1 MKLNP
6 REALLYGDCLLTVQ
20 LDEDEEKEADFYLIF
35 SGSTQRHVSSTLRV
49 SHVTLQAMC
58 PGHNVCEQVLVT
70 LCLARPDGSVDTH
83 SQQTFSFIQSPE
95 EAESLALKHVSQPHR
110 RTAPQAPC
118 STHTD
123 VQKGT
128 VTVTDT
134 NRPDTRMDVASF
146 WSSCPAVCEHQ
157 QPSSLLQLAAS
168 HGLKTAP
175 TFLLQQPAGKEA
187 LRRTNTQGSAPACLA
202 KSRGKQPLLELFTH
216 YATLP
221 DVQAEAEE
229 TLQVYPKGQVFQY
242 HASVGTYT
250 LTFLL
255 QREGDTGTDSRGRC
269 CLPEEVMELRRL
281 MEGHKSTVSSGFHS
295 LEERTQGD
303 DSAAVS
309 QTSCTSGG
317 LCQREEKGWEH
328 QGTAAARTGRNK
340 KNKKRT
346 AKVTRPA
353 AESSGNQSRESARR
367 PRTATGSG
375 TLSPR
380 QRAVATV
387 TNVGGTQETPSPIR
401 PVLGPGVERKCA
413 GRKVVALPTA
423 SVVDKQEDQK
433 QEVELLMRK
442 LVSKT
447 GRDTQSVSAEITVES
462 AADGT
467 VAMGQE
473 QSQDSQTEQEEPSP
487 VGTMEKSPSSDP
499 GASPESTHAERKG
512 RRVLW
517 RDGGWTGSI
526 MGPEAAG
533 KTIWYEEENF
543 GQVSS
548 EDSGRTE
555 VNSQSVWYDSG
566 TTGERI
572 PGQLEQGVTQK
583 RNCDA
588 SSPQALGLS
597 SPQLLEQALS
607 AAPSQSHAAGNLPAL
622 SHGPHAQRREVQ
634 REEEVR
640 SDWEKAGVEGDREEA
655 SNRETS
661 FSRRICETAGAEEGG
676 EKLATSKK
684 RRRKKRGKRGG
695 GEAKLSSC
703 SSTESQGHTEIQ
715 SESQEATDPG
725 IQSQTQ
731 TGRTDDCCL
740 PDSEPARKQEA
751 DDDAMH
757 LPGHTEIQARSAHGA
772 GGDVTSSDSGF
783 MAEELSH
790 TEHLTAH
797 STPVTASHTER
808 RKDSSEDET
817 VSSEFGEADVSTVDI
832 KINTSVQLEAT
843 QGRDPGELES
853 QMPAIPVQPAPDN
866 ADLEALPPND
876 DLTVTCT
883 ATESGIQIELAN
895 SKYPKEFVKQSEDT
909 ELREEK
915 PGHCVDPTGTPA
927 GLVESVRPTEA
938 AFVPADDRADV
949 APLHIQEGSTEIT
962 AREYLKHC
970 LAPEMLRGQQHTE
983 KMRHDMWVG
992 VEGGVEERS
1001 QSGDE
1006 DSATEAC
1013 SMERGRAVKQNYDE
1027 DVVAAAVAVVAVAI
1041 ASAVVSIEVSQ
1052 HLLDN
1057 MSESQV
1063 CAGKEAGTSP
1073 SLAKGSGAVGLSTTQ
1088 CSQLAPQL
1096 IARADTENQPAAHSH
1111 SHLTN
1116 HITSIGQVCAHTA
1129 EEAPSAEIS
1138 CITNRDDQAN
1148 SDLPSCA
1155 EALQLPKQPKEEIQ
1169 KESLHSKVF
1178 TYSPPKEEDNKPLP
1192 EVMTAKADGESQSHC
1207 QNPLTCPE
1215 EGDGQQH
1222 FQTREIPDQ
1231 DGGHSVE
1238 CRDAEWQDRSEDS
1251 ECCADLSAS
1260 HSHTPGKES
1269 QPQLV
1274 IMPHQSGSA
1283 LPVIPSN
1290 PASLASPTP
1299 QETTAPVESAEL
1311 LSSANGNS
1319 LTASHPEADGGTNQ
1333 REAHDCVCVNLEDGV
1348 FEGLDTVEKGE
1359 VEKLTVEDA
1368 SHTGAAEQEQRGW
1381 DSAHTLQIQ
1390 RESHVLC
1397 PVQPSLEH
1405 NAITPCTDIHTD
1417 RGTCVSLCLVQGESA
1432 VEDGLNVTPELDD
1445 GLIHKP
1451 EAPQTGV
1458 GHMDSQ
1464 ACGAHSS
1471 TSNALMQEAVSP
1483 SKAALS
1489 VDTSGAVSPQSSTL
1503 SWMSET
1509 EDRGGG
1515 GERGGEVEG
1524 GGDEEEKKDQLP
1536 ETPVS
1541 SAVLRTSSR
1550 SLSPLRRHSWE
1561 PGRTNTAAHMELSQS
1576 SPPAPSFSSLK
1587 TVSGEVKQAKT
1598 PLHRR
1603 SHSLESLEVGTEVVQ
1618 DQTQCASISDQ
1629 EVVAAGRSSQ
1639 VESLDRGSLAS
1650 LTEEEQEGD
1659 SSSIDSQTSLI
1670 VSCPAIFHHPT
1681 LTKSISMVTVTQ
1693 RDVQASGFP
1702 PSKRRISFSVSISP
1716 LLPKTRRFFS
1726 IGSSSSDE
1734 EEEGGSVNSF
1744 CSHSGSLASS
1754 ISEDE
1759 PGPLQ
1764 SETEGKGGPK
1774 IGRRFSYLRNKMSK
1788 KVKDKERRGE
1798 GKQESKAREKAP
1810 LCPPGSTLCQHSGR
1824 LLCNKETFSC
1834 NNCGVL
1840 VSDRSTESPSVCAK
1854 NRIKQAAVP
1863 EGVPG
1868 SSVNTRSKTT
1878 SSTSSLSSRSSSS
1891 RWSTVTMPND
1901 HLPMLSPRRNRRT
1914 FSPHSNLAKSIS
1926 ISNIPSLDDAALK
1939 RLKVLSQSTDSLHQ
1953 GSKVNAS
1960 TESLTDEGTEI
1971 TETQLMEFENDIK
1984 DLAADS
1990 WSGMVDKKFLKSLKK
2005 DEVKRQ
2011 DVIYEL
2017 YQTEVHHVRTLKIMS
2032 EVYHKGL
2039 QKELQLDLQTLNKI
2053 FPVLDDLLEFHTEFL
2068 SLLLERKRNASTER
2082 QKSNNFLICSI
2093 GDILVKQFSGC
2104 SSVRMTKVY
2113 GKFCSRHN
2121 EAVSLYKEL
2130 HAKDKRF
2137 QAFVKRTM
2145 SSSVV
2150 RRLSIPECILL
2161 VTQRIT
2167 KYPVLIQRI
2176 LQHTKESDKEHG
2188 LVSDALRLVKELI
2201 TAVDNKVN
2209 QQEKKQRLKE
2219 VYSRT
2224 DSKSIMR
2231 MKSGQMFAKEDLIR
2245 GRKLLH
2251 DGALQLKNSAG
2262 RLKEVHAM
2270 LLTDVLVF
2278 LQEKDQKYVFASLD
2292 QRSTVISLH
2301 KLIVR
2306 EVANEE
2312 RGLFLITAGTE
2323 KPEMVEVLASSKEE
2337 RNTWMAIIQDAMQ
2350 CMEKDKDEGLPSET
2364 EEDRRH
2370 QENRAK
2376 EIRELLQRKDEQIIS
2391 LLEEK
2396 IHIFRELG
2404 NCSLSPED
2412 ANTSV
2417 MERML
2422 FRATPD
2428 NVTKGEPVINDA
2440 VREVEALHALVSGG
2454 FGAAACGPGGLTGG
2468 AVGPVCLPRRAE
2480 TFGGFDSHQMNSSK
2494 NGEKEE
2500 GEESVDLRRTESD
2513 SVLKKG
2519 ATASLQTLLKRNN
2532 EQLQRSVTRL
2542 HELLISLQAVVIQQD
2557 SFIEDQRQALSSQLS
2572 TTSSRQSIS
2581 SSSSCSSL
2589 SSSTSSRPSSLI
2601 EQEKHRSL
2609 ERQRQEVASLQK
2621 QQAAHQEEKRKR
2633 EREWELKER
2642 ALADRE
2648 ERLGEE
2654 EEQTRRKCWELTE
2667 EMQMLQRSKEE
2678 YQRDVEWLREA
2689 QRRLERDEE
2698 ALRRDNQKVDANRE
2712 QLEELQRYQRTPSTN
2727 SDDSLRFH
2735 STGSLD
2741 LDLKEIAEQAKEVE
2755 LSSSAPTKEPFLRI
2769 GSKRMSKNF
2778 NPFSSK
2784 AQGAEKESQLPS
2796 RLLQLTK
2803 SKEKKEKKK
2812 KGKGGKDAQTE
2823 NKGAVMLD
2831 SPNDSDFFI

>member
-6 REALLYGDCLLTVQ
+6 QEALLYGDCVLTVQ

-49 SHVTLQAMC
+49 SHVKLQAMC

-95 EAESLALKHVSQPHR
+95 EAESLALKHDSQPHH

-134 NRPDTRMDVASF
+134 HRPDTQMDVSSF

-157 QPSSLLQLAAS
+157 QPSSLLQLTAS

-175 TFLLQQPAGKEA
+175 AFLLQQPAGKEA

-221 DVQAEAEE
+221 DVQVEAEE

-281 MEGHKSTVSSGFHS
+281 MEGHKYTVSSGFPS

-328 QGTAAARTGRNK
+328 QGRAAARTGRNK

-346 AKVTRPA
+346 AKVTRPV
-353 AESSGNQSRESARR
+353 AESSGNQNRESARR

-423 SVVDKQEDQK
+423 SVVDKQEGQK
-433 QEVELLMRK
+433 QEVELPMRK

-487 VGTMEKSPSSDP
+487 VGTIKKSPSSDT

-517 RDGGWTGSI
+517 RDGGWTGSR

-533 KTIWYEEENF
+533 KTTWYEGENF
-543 GQVSS
+543 EQVSS
-548 EDSGRTE
+548 EDSRRTE

-572 PGQLEQGVTQK
+572 PGQQEQGVTEK
-583 RNCDA
+583 RNCDT

-634 REEEVR
+634 PEEEVR
-640 SDWEKAGVEGDREEA
+640 SDWKKAGVEGDREEA

-703 SSTESQGHTEIQ
+703 SSTESQGYTEIQ
-715 SESQEATDPG
+715 TESQQATEPG

-731 TGRTDDCCL
+731 TGRTDGCCL
-740 PDSEPARKQEA
+740 PDSEPAWKQEA

-757 LPGHTEIQARSAHGA
+757 LPGHTEIQARSACGA
-772 GGDVTSSDSGF
+772 GGDVTSSDCGF

-790 TEHLTAH
+790 AEHLTAH

-808 RKDSSEDET
+808 RNDSSEDET
-817 VSSEFGEADVSTVDI
+817 VSSVFIASELGEADVSTVDI
-832 KINTSVQLEAT
+832 KTNTTVQPEAT
-843 QGRDPGELES
+843 QGRDTGELES

-866 ADLEALPPND
+866 ADLKALPPNE

-883 ATESGIQIELAN
+883 ATESGIQIGLAN

-915 PGHCVDPTGTPA
+915 PGHSVDPTGTPA

-949 APLHIQEGSTEIT
+949 APLHIREGSTESA
-962 AREYLKHC
+962 AREYLEHC
-970 LAPEMLRGQQHTE
+970 LAPEMLRGQLNTE
-983 KMRHDMWVG
+983 KMRHNMRVG

-1013 SMERGRAVKQNYDE
+1013 SMEQGRAVKQNYDE
-1027 DVVAAAVAVVAVAI
+1027 DLVAAAVAVVAVAI

-1052 HLLDN
+1052 HLVDS

-1063 CAGKEAGTSP
+1063 CAGREAGISP
-1073 SLAKGSGAVGLSTTQ
+1073 SLAQGSGAVSLSTAQ
-1088 CSQLAPQL
+1088 CSQLSPQL

-1116 HITSIGQVCAHTA
+1116 HITSTGEACVHTA

-1138 CITNRDDQAN
+1138 CITNTDDQAN
-1148 SDLPSCA
+1148 SDLPSSA
-1155 EALQLPKQPKEEIQ
+1155 EALQLPKHPKEEIQ

-1178 TYSPPKEEDNKPLP
+1178 KYSPPKEEDNKPLP
-1192 EVMTAKADGESQSHC
+1192 EVMTAEADRESQSHC
-1207 QNPLTCPE
+1207 QNPLLTEHREPKDQAACPE

-1231 DGGHSVE
+1231 DTGHSVE

-1251 ECCADLSAS
+1251 EYCADGFPDLSAS

-1269 QPQLV
+1269 QPQLAL
-1274 IMPHQSGSA
+1274 MPHQSGLA
-1283 LPVIPSN
+1283 LPVTPSN

-1311 LSSANGNS
+1311 LSSANGSS
-1319 LTASHPEADGGTNQ
+1319 LTASPPEAEGGKNQ
-1333 REAHDCVCVNLEDGV
+1333 REAHDCVCVNPEDGV
-1348 FEGLDTVEKGE
+1348 FEGLDTVEKGGE
-1359 VEKLTVEDA
+1359 VEKLTVEDTT
-1368 SHTGAAEQEQRGW
+1368 HTGAAEQEQRGW

-1405 NAITPCTDIHTD
+1405 NALTPCTDIHTD
-1417 RGTCVSLCLVQGESA
+1417 RGTCVSLCLVQGESV

-1458 GHMDSQ
+1458 GDMDGQ

-1489 VDTSGAVSPQSSTL
+1489 VDTSGTVSPQSSTL

-1515 GERGGEVEG
+1515 GGEVEG

-1561 PGRTNTAAHMELSQS
+1561 PGRTNTATHMELSQS
-1576 SPPAPSFSSLK
+1576 SSLK
-1587 TVSGEVKQAKT
+1587 SVSGEVKQAKT

-1603 SHSLESLEVGTEVVQ
+1603 SHSLESLEVGTAVVQ

-1629 EVVAAGRSSQ
+1629 EVVAAGRNSH

-1670 VSCPAIFHHPT
+1670 VRCPATFHHPT

-1693 RDVQASGFP
+1693 RDIQG
-1702 PSKRRISFSVSISP
+1702 
-1716 LLPKTRRFFS
+1716 
-1726 IGSSSSDE
+1726 
-1734 EEEGGSVNSF
+1734 VNSF

-1788 KVKDKERRGE
+1788 RVKDKERRGE

-1810 LCPPGSTLCQHSGR
+1810 LCPPSSTLCQHSSR

-1840 VSDRSTESPSVCAK
+1840 VSDRSTEGPSVCAK
-1854 NRIKQAAVP
+1854 NKTKQQAAVP

-1891 RWSTVTMPND
+1891 RWSTVTMPDD
-1901 HLPMLSPRRNRRT
+1901 HFPMLSPRRSRRT

-1926 ISNIPSLDDAALK
+1926 SSNIPSLDDAALK
-1939 RLKVLSQSTDSLHQ
+1939 RLKVLSQSTDSLNQ

-1971 TETQLMEFENDIK
+1971 IDTQLMEFENDIK
-1984 DLAADS
+1984 DLEADS

-2053 FPVLDDLLEFHTEFL
+2053 FPVLDDLLEVHTEFL
-2068 SLLLERKRNASTER
+2068 SLLLERKRNASAER
-2082 QKSNNFLICSI
+2082 QKSNNFIICSI

-2262 RLKEVHAM
+2262 RLKDVHAM

-2350 CMEKDKDEGLPSET
+2350 CMEKDKDEGVPSET
-2364 EEDRRH
+2364 EEDRKQ

-2417 MERML
+2417 RERML

-2557 SFIEDQRQALSSQLS
+2557 SFIEDQRQALNSQLS

-2589 SSSTSSRPSSLI
+2589 SSLTTSRPSSLI

-2654 EEQTRRKCWELTE
+2654 EEQTRRRCQELTE

-2689 QRRLERDEE
+2689 QRRLDRDEE
-2698 ALRRDNQKVDANRE
+2698 ALRRDDQKVDAKRE
-2712 QLEELQRYQRTPSTN
+2712 QSEELQRYQRTPSTN

-2741 LDLKEIAEQAKEVE
+2741 LDLKEAAEQAKEVE

-2831 SPNDSDFFI
+2831 SPNESDFFI

>member
-1 MKLNP
+1 MCVRP
-6 REALLYGDCLLTVQ
+6 GLLAAEGET
-20 LDEDEEKEADFYLIF
+20 
-35 SGSTQRHVSSTLRV
+35 GSMYER
-49 SHVTLQAMC
+49 
-58 PGHNVCEQVLVT
+58 
-70 LCLARPDGSVDTH
+70 
-83 SQQTFSFIQSPE
+83 
-95 EAESLALKHVSQPHR
+95 HR
-110 RTAPQAPC
+110 RRYSFCA
-118 STHTD
+118 
-123 VQKGT
+123 KG
-128 VTVTDT
+128 
-134 NRPDTRMDVASF
+134 
-146 WSSCPAVCEHQ
+146 
-157 QPSSLLQLAAS
+157 
-168 HGLKTAP
+168 
-175 TFLLQQPAGKEA
+175 
-187 LRRTNTQGSAPACLA
+187 
-202 KSRGKQPLLELFTH
+202 
-216 YATLP
+216 
-221 DVQAEAEE
+221 
-229 TLQVYPKGQVFQY
+229 
-242 HASVGTYT
+242 
-250 LTFLL
+250 
-255 QREGDTGTDSRGRC
+255 
-269 CLPEEVMELRRL
+269 
-281 MEGHKSTVSSGFHS
+281 
-295 LEERTQGD
+295 
-303 DSAAVS
+303 
-309 QTSCTSGG
+309 
-317 LCQREEKGWEH
+317 
-328 QGTAAARTGRNK
+328 
-340 KNKKRT
+340 
-346 AKVTRPA
+346 
-353 AESSGNQSRESARR
+353 
-367 PRTATGSG
+367 
-375 TLSPR
+375 
-380 QRAVATV
+380 
-387 TNVGGTQETPSPIR
+387 
-401 PVLGPGVERKCA
+401 
-413 GRKVVALPTA
+413 
-423 SVVDKQEDQK
+423 
-433 QEVELLMRK
+433 
-442 LVSKT
+442 
-447 GRDTQSVSAEITVES
+447 
-462 AADGT
+462 
-467 VAMGQE
+467 
-473 QSQDSQTEQEEPSP
+473 EP
-487 VGTMEKSPSSDP
+487 
-499 GASPESTHAERKG
+499 
-512 RRVLW
+512 
-517 RDGGWTGSI
+517 
-526 MGPEAAG
+526 
-533 KTIWYEEENF
+533 
-543 GQVSS
+543 
-548 EDSGRTE
+548 
-555 VNSQSVWYDSG
+555 
-566 TTGERI
+566 
-572 PGQLEQGVTQK
+572 
-583 RNCDA
+583 
-588 SSPQALGLS
+588 
-597 SPQLLEQALS
+597 
-607 AAPSQSHAAGNLPAL
+607 
-622 SHGPHAQRREVQ
+622 
-634 REEEVR
+634 
-640 SDWEKAGVEGDREEA
+640 
-655 SNRETS
+655 
-661 FSRRICETAGAEEGG
+661 
-676 EKLATSKK
+676 
-684 RRRKKRGKRGG
+684 
-695 GEAKLSSC
+695 
-703 SSTESQGHTEIQ
+703 
-715 SESQEATDPG
+715 
-725 IQSQTQ
+725 
-731 TGRTDDCCL
+731 
-740 PDSEPARKQEA
+740 
-751 DDDAMH
+751 
-757 LPGHTEIQARSAHGA
+757 
-772 GGDVTSSDSGF
+772 
-783 MAEELSH
+783 
-790 TEHLTAH
+790 
-797 STPVTASHTER
+797 
-808 RKDSSEDET
+808 
-817 VSSEFGEADVSTVDI
+817 TVDVLLI
-832 KINTSVQLEAT
+832 K
-843 QGRDPGELES
+843 
-853 QMPAIPVQPAPDN
+853 
-866 ADLEALPPND
+866 
-876 DLTVTCT
+876 
-883 ATESGIQIELAN
+883 
-895 SKYPKEFVKQSEDT
+895 
-909 ELREEK
+909 
-915 PGHCVDPTGTPA
+915 
-927 GLVESVRPTEA
+927 
-938 AFVPADDRADV
+938 
-949 APLHIQEGSTEIT
+949 
-962 AREYLKHC
+962 
-970 LAPEMLRGQQHTE
+970 
-983 KMRHDMWVG
+983 
-992 VEGGVEERS
+992 
-1001 QSGDE
+1001 
-1006 DSATEAC
+1006 
-1013 SMERGRAVKQNYDE
+1013 
-1027 DVVAAAVAVVAVAI
+1027 
-1041 ASAVVSIEVSQ
+1041 
-1052 HLLDN
+1052 
-1057 MSESQV
+1057 
-1063 CAGKEAGTSP
+1063 
-1073 SLAKGSGAVGLSTTQ
+1073 
-1088 CSQLAPQL
+1088 
-1096 IARADTENQPAAHSH
+1096 
-1111 SHLTN
+1111 
-1116 HITSIGQVCAHTA
+1116 
-1129 EEAPSAEIS
+1129 
-1138 CITNRDDQAN
+1138 
-1148 SDLPSCA
+1148 
-1155 EALQLPKQPKEEIQ
+1155 
-1169 KESLHSKVF
+1169 
-1178 TYSPPKEEDNKPLP
+1178 
-1192 EVMTAKADGESQSHC
+1192 
-1207 QNPLTCPE
+1207 
-1215 EGDGQQH
+1215 
-1222 FQTREIPDQ
+1222 
-1231 DGGHSVE
+1231 
-1238 CRDAEWQDRSEDS
+1238 
-1251 ECCADLSAS
+1251 
-1260 HSHTPGKES
+1260 
-1269 QPQLV
+1269 
-1274 IMPHQSGSA
+1274 
-1283 LPVIPSN
+1283 
-1290 PASLASPTP
+1290 
-1299 QETTAPVESAEL
+1299 
-1311 LSSANGNS
+1311 
-1319 LTASHPEADGGTNQ
+1319 
-1333 REAHDCVCVNLEDGV
+1333 
-1348 FEGLDTVEKGE
+1348 
-1359 VEKLTVEDA
+1359 
-1368 SHTGAAEQEQRGW
+1368 
-1381 DSAHTLQIQ
+1381 IQ

-1397 PVQPSLEH
+1397 PVQPNLEH

-1483 SKAALS
+1483 SKAALP

-1503 SWMSET
+1503 SWMSKT

-1536 ETPVS
+1536 ETPVL

-1561 PGRTNTAAHMELSQS
+1561 PGRINTATHMELSQS

-1598 PLHRR
+1598 PLHRRSMSWCPSNLVFPDQEQIDSR

-1693 RDVQASGFP
+1693 RDVQG
-1702 PSKRRISFSVSISP
+1702 
-1716 LLPKTRRFFS
+1716 
-1726 IGSSSSDE
+1726 
-1734 EEEGGSVNSF
+1734 VNSF

-2454 FGAAACGPGGLTGG
+2454 FGAEACGPGGLTGG

-2633 EREWELKER
+2633 DREWELKER

-2654 EEQTRRKCWELTE
+2654 EEQTRRKCRELTE

-2812 KGKGGKDAQTE
+2812 KGKGGKDAQAE

>member
-1 MKLNP
+1 MLSDKW
-6 REALLYGDCLLTVQ
+6 RSCALTSPA
-20 LDEDEEKEADFYLIF
+20 EN
-35 SGSTQRHVSSTLRV
+35 RV
-49 SHVTLQAMC
+49 
-58 PGHNVCEQVLVT
+58 
-70 LCLARPDGSVDTH
+70 R
-83 SQQTFSFIQSPE
+83 
-95 EAESLALKHVSQPHR
+95 K
-110 RTAPQAPC
+110 
-118 STHTD
+118 
-123 VQKGT
+123 
-128 VTVTDT
+128 
-134 NRPDTRMDVASF
+134 
-146 WSSCPAVCEHQ
+146 
-157 QPSSLLQLAAS
+157 
-168 HGLKTAP
+168 
-175 TFLLQQPAGKEA
+175 
-187 LRRTNTQGSAPACLA
+187 
-202 KSRGKQPLLELFTH
+202 RGP
-216 YATLP
+216 
-221 DVQAEAEE
+221 
-229 TLQVYPKGQVFQY
+229 
-242 HASVGTYT
+242 
-250 LTFLL
+250 
-255 QREGDTGTDSRGRC
+255 
-269 CLPEEVMELRRL
+269 
-281 MEGHKSTVSSGFHS
+281 
-295 LEERTQGD
+295 
-303 DSAAVS
+303 
-309 QTSCTSGG
+309 
-317 LCQREEKGWEH
+317 
-328 QGTAAARTGRNK
+328 
-340 KNKKRT
+340 
-346 AKVTRPA
+346 
-353 AESSGNQSRESARR
+353 
-367 PRTATGSG
+367 
-375 TLSPR
+375 
-380 QRAVATV
+380 
-387 TNVGGTQETPSPIR
+387 
-401 PVLGPGVERKCA
+401 
-413 GRKVVALPTA
+413 
-423 SVVDKQEDQK
+423 
-433 QEVELLMRK
+433 
-442 LVSKT
+442 
-447 GRDTQSVSAEITVES
+447 
-462 AADGT
+462 
-467 VAMGQE
+467 
-473 QSQDSQTEQEEPSP
+473 
-487 VGTMEKSPSSDP
+487 
-499 GASPESTHAERKG
+499 
-512 RRVLW
+512 
-517 RDGGWTGSI
+517 
-526 MGPEAAG
+526 
-533 KTIWYEEENF
+533 
-543 GQVSS
+543 
-548 EDSGRTE
+548 
-555 VNSQSVWYDSG
+555 
-566 TTGERI
+566 
-572 PGQLEQGVTQK
+572 
-583 RNCDA
+583 
-588 SSPQALGLS
+588 
-597 SPQLLEQALS
+597 
-607 AAPSQSHAAGNLPAL
+607 
-622 SHGPHAQRREVQ
+622 
-634 REEEVR
+634 
-640 SDWEKAGVEGDREEA
+640 
-655 SNRETS
+655 TS
-661 FSRRICETAGAEEGG
+661 F
-676 EKLATSKK
+676 
-684 RRRKKRGKRGG
+684 
-695 GEAKLSSC
+695 
-703 SSTESQGHTEIQ
+703 
-715 SESQEATDPG
+715 
-725 IQSQTQ
+725 
-731 TGRTDDCCL
+731 
-740 PDSEPARKQEA
+740 
-751 DDDAMH
+751 
-757 LPGHTEIQARSAHGA
+757 
-772 GGDVTSSDSGF
+772 
-783 MAEELSH
+783 
-790 TEHLTAH
+790 
-797 STPVTASHTER
+797 
-808 RKDSSEDET
+808 
-817 VSSEFGEADVSTVDI
+817 
-832 KINTSVQLEAT
+832 
-843 QGRDPGELES
+843 
-853 QMPAIPVQPAPDN
+853 
-866 ADLEALPPND
+866 
-876 DLTVTCT
+876 
-883 ATESGIQIELAN
+883 
-895 SKYPKEFVKQSEDT
+895 
-909 ELREEK
+909 
-915 PGHCVDPTGTPA
+915 
-927 GLVESVRPTEA
+927 
-938 AFVPADDRADV
+938 
-949 APLHIQEGSTEIT
+949 
-962 AREYLKHC
+962 
-970 LAPEMLRGQQHTE
+970 
-983 KMRHDMWVG
+983 
-992 VEGGVEERS
+992 
-1001 QSGDE
+1001 
-1006 DSATEAC
+1006 
-1013 SMERGRAVKQNYDE
+1013 
-1027 DVVAAAVAVVAVAI
+1027 
-1041 ASAVVSIEVSQ
+1041 
-1052 HLLDN
+1052 
-1057 MSESQV
+1057 
-1063 CAGKEAGTSP
+1063 
-1073 SLAKGSGAVGLSTTQ
+1073 
-1088 CSQLAPQL
+1088 
-1096 IARADTENQPAAHSH
+1096 
-1111 SHLTN
+1111 
-1116 HITSIGQVCAHTA
+1116 
-1129 EEAPSAEIS
+1129 
-1138 CITNRDDQAN
+1138 
-1148 SDLPSCA
+1148 
-1155 EALQLPKQPKEEIQ
+1155 
-1169 KESLHSKVF
+1169 
-1178 TYSPPKEEDNKPLP
+1178 
-1192 EVMTAKADGESQSHC
+1192 
-1207 QNPLTCPE
+1207 
-1215 EGDGQQH
+1215 
-1222 FQTREIPDQ
+1222 
-1231 DGGHSVE
+1231 
-1238 CRDAEWQDRSEDS
+1238 
-1251 ECCADLSAS
+1251 
-1260 HSHTPGKES
+1260 
-1269 QPQLV
+1269 
-1274 IMPHQSGSA
+1274 
-1283 LPVIPSN
+1283 
-1290 PASLASPTP
+1290 
-1299 QETTAPVESAEL
+1299 L
-1311 LSSANGNS
+1311 LSS
-1319 LTASHPEADGGTNQ
+1319 
-1333 REAHDCVCVNLEDGV
+1333 
-1348 FEGLDTVEKGE
+1348 
-1359 VEKLTVEDA
+1359 
-1368 SHTGAAEQEQRGW
+1368 
-1381 DSAHTLQIQ
+1381 
-1390 RESHVLC
+1390 
-1397 PVQPSLEH
+1397 
-1405 NAITPCTDIHTD
+1405 
-1417 RGTCVSLCLVQGESA
+1417 
-1432 VEDGLNVTPELDD
+1432 
-1445 GLIHKP
+1445 
-1451 EAPQTGV
+1451 
-1458 GHMDSQ
+1458 
-1464 ACGAHSS
+1464 
-1471 TSNALMQEAVSP
+1471 
-1483 SKAALS
+1483 
-1489 VDTSGAVSPQSSTL
+1489 
-1503 SWMSET
+1503 
-1509 EDRGGG
+1509 
-1515 GERGGEVEG
+1515 
-1524 GGDEEEKKDQLP
+1524 
-1536 ETPVS
+1536 
-1541 SAVLRTSSR
+1541 
-1550 SLSPLRRHSWE
+1550 
-1561 PGRTNTAAHMELSQS
+1561 
-1576 SPPAPSFSSLK
+1576 
-1587 TVSGEVKQAKT
+1587 
-1598 PLHRR
+1598 
-1603 SHSLESLEVGTEVVQ
+1603 SHSLESLEVGTAVVQ

-1629 EVVAAGRSSQ
+1629 EVVAAGRNSH

-1670 VSCPAIFHHPT
+1670 VRCPATFHHPT

-1693 RDVQASGFP
+1693 RDIQG
-1702 PSKRRISFSVSISP
+1702 
-1716 LLPKTRRFFS
+1716 
-1726 IGSSSSDE
+1726 
-1734 EEEGGSVNSF
+1734 VNSF

-1788 KVKDKERRGE
+1788 RVKDKERRGE

-1810 LCPPGSTLCQHSGR
+1810 LCPPSSTLCQHSSR

-1840 VSDRSTESPSVCAK
+1840 VSDRSTEGPSVCAK
-1854 NRIKQAAVP
+1854 NKTKQQAAVP

-1891 RWSTVTMPND
+1891 RWSTVTMPDD
-1901 HLPMLSPRRNRRT
+1901 HFPMLSPRRSRRT

-1926 ISNIPSLDDAALK
+1926 SSNIPSLDDAALK
-1939 RLKVLSQSTDSLHQ
+1939 RLKVLSQSTDSLNQ

-1971 TETQLMEFENDIK
+1971 IDTQLMEFENDIK
-1984 DLAADS
+1984 DLEADS

-2053 FPVLDDLLEFHTEFL
+2053 FPVLDDLLEVHTEFL
-2068 SLLLERKRNASTER
+2068 SLLLERKRNASAER
-2082 QKSNNFLICSI
+2082 QKSNNFIICSI

-2262 RLKEVHAM
+2262 RLKDVHAM

-2350 CMEKDKDEGLPSET
+2350 CMEKDKDEGVPSET
-2364 EEDRRH
+2364 EEDRKQ

-2417 MERML
+2417 RERML

-2557 SFIEDQRQALSSQLS
+2557 SFIEDQRQALNSQLS

-2589 SSSTSSRPSSLI
+2589 SSLTTSRPSSLI

-2654 EEQTRRKCWELTE
+2654 EEQTRRRCQELTE

-2678 YQRDVEWLREA
+2678 YQRDVEWLKEA
-2689 QRRLERDEE
+2689 QRRLDRDEE
-2698 ALRRDNQKVDANRE
+2698 ALRRDDQKVDAKRE
-2712 QLEELQRYQRTPSTN
+2712 QSEELQRYQRTPSTN

-2741 LDLKEIAEQAKEVE
+2741 LDLKEAAEQAKEVE

-2831 SPNDSDFFI
+2831 SPNESDFFI

>member
-6 REALLYGDCLLTVQ
+6 QEALLYGDCVLTVQ

-49 SHVTLQAMC
+49 SHVKLQAMC

-95 EAESLALKHVSQPHR
+95 EAESLALKHDSQPHH

-134 NRPDTRMDVASF
+134 HRPDTQMDVSSF

-175 TFLLQQPAGKEA
+175 AFLLQQPAGKEA

-221 DVQAEAEE
+221 DVQVEAEE

-281 MEGHKSTVSSGFHS
+281 MEGHKYTVSSGFPS

-328 QGTAAARTGRNK
+328 QGRAAARTGRNK

-353 AESSGNQSRESARR
+353 AESSGNQNRESARR

-423 SVVDKQEDQK
+423 SVVDKQEGQK

-487 VGTMEKSPSSDP
+487 VGTIKKSPSSDT

-517 RDGGWTGSI
+517 RDGGWTGSR

-533 KTIWYEEENF
+533 KTTWYEGENF
-543 GQVSS
+543 EQVSS
-548 EDSGRTE
+548 EDSRRTE

-572 PGQLEQGVTQK
+572 PGQQEQGVTEK
-583 RNCDA
+583 RNCDT

-634 REEEVR
+634 PEEEVR
-640 SDWEKAGVEGDREEA
+640 SDWKKAGVEGDREEA

-703 SSTESQGHTEIQ
+703 SSTESQGYTEIQ
-715 SESQEATDPG
+715 TESQQATEPG

-731 TGRTDDCCL
+731 TGRTDGCCL
-740 PDSEPARKQEA
+740 PDSEPAWKQEA

-757 LPGHTEIQARSAHGA
+757 LPGHTEIQARSACGA
-772 GGDVTSSDSGF
+772 GGDVTSSDCGF

-790 TEHLTAH
+790 AEHLTAH

-808 RKDSSEDET
+808 RNDSSEDET
-817 VSSEFGEADVSTVDI
+817 VSSVFIASELGEADVSTVDI
-832 KINTSVQLEAT
+832 KTNTTVQPEAT
-843 QGRDPGELES
+843 QGRDTGELES

-866 ADLEALPPND
+866 ADLKALPPNE

-883 ATESGIQIELAN
+883 ATESGIQIGLAN

-915 PGHCVDPTGTPA
+915 PGHSVDPTGTPA

-949 APLHIQEGSTEIT
+949 APLHIREGSTESA
-962 AREYLKHC
+962 AREYLEHC
-970 LAPEMLRGQQHTE
+970 LAPEMLRGQLNTE
-983 KMRHDMWVG
+983 KMRHNMRVG

-1013 SMERGRAVKQNYDE
+1013 SMEQGRAVKQNYDE
-1027 DVVAAAVAVVAVAI
+1027 DLVAAAVAVVAVAI

-1052 HLLDN
+1052 HLVDS

-1063 CAGKEAGTSP
+1063 CAGREAGISP
-1073 SLAKGSGAVGLSTTQ
+1073 SLAQGSGAVSLSTAQ
-1088 CSQLAPQL
+1088 CSQLSPQL

-1116 HITSIGQVCAHTA
+1116 HITSTGEACVHTA

-1138 CITNRDDQAN
+1138 CITNTDDQAN
-1148 SDLPSCA
+1148 SDLPSSA
-1155 EALQLPKQPKEEIQ
+1155 EALQLPKHPKEEIQ

-1178 TYSPPKEEDNKPLP
+1178 KYSPPKEEDNKPLP
-1192 EVMTAKADGESQSHC
+1192 EVMTAEADRESQSHC
-1207 QNPLTCPE
+1207 QNPLLTEHREPKDQAACPE

-1231 DGGHSVE
+1231 DTGHSVE

-1251 ECCADLSAS
+1251 EYCADGFPDLSAS

-1269 QPQLV
+1269 QPQLAL
-1274 IMPHQSGSA
+1274 MPHQSGLA
-1283 LPVIPSN
+1283 LPVTPSN

-1311 LSSANGNS
+1311 LSSANGSS
-1319 LTASHPEADGGTNQ
+1319 LTASPPEAEGGKNQ
-1333 REAHDCVCVNLEDGV
+1333 REAHDCVCVNPEDGV
-1348 FEGLDTVEKGE
+1348 FEGLDMVEKGGE
-1359 VEKLTVEDA
+1359 VEKLTVEDTT
-1368 SHTGAAEQEQRGW
+1368 HTGAAEQEQRGW

-1405 NAITPCTDIHTD
+1405 NALTPCTDIHTD
-1417 RGTCVSLCLVQGESA
+1417 RGTCVSLCLVQGESV

-1458 GHMDSQ
+1458 GDMDGQ

-1489 VDTSGAVSPQSSTL
+1489 VDTSGTVSPQSSTL

-1515 GERGGEVEG
+1515 GGDVEG

-1561 PGRTNTAAHMELSQS
+1561 PGRTNTATHMELSQS
-1576 SPPAPSFSSLK
+1576 SLPAPSFSSLK
-1587 TVSGEVKQAKT
+1587 SVSGEVKQAKT

-1603 SHSLESLEVGTEVVQ
+1603 SMSWCPSNLVCPDQEQIDSRSHSLESLEVGTAVVQ

-1629 EVVAAGRSSQ
+1629 EVVAAGRNSH

-1670 VSCPAIFHHPT
+1670 VRCPATFHHPT

-1693 RDVQASGFP
+1693 RDIQG
-1702 PSKRRISFSVSISP
+1702 
-1716 LLPKTRRFFS
+1716 
-1726 IGSSSSDE
+1726 
-1734 EEEGGSVNSF
+1734 VNSF

-1788 KVKDKERRGE
+1788 RVKDKERRGE

-1810 LCPPGSTLCQHSGR
+1810 LCPPSSTLCQHSSR

-1840 VSDRSTESPSVCAK
+1840 VSDRSTEGPSVCAK
-1854 NRIKQAAVP
+1854 NKTKQQAAVP

-1891 RWSTVTMPND
+1891 RWSTVTMPDD
-1901 HLPMLSPRRNRRT
+1901 HFPMLSPRRSRRT

-1926 ISNIPSLDDAALK
+1926 SSNIPSLDDAALK
-1939 RLKVLSQSTDSLHQ
+1939 RLKVLSQSTDSLNQ

-1971 TETQLMEFENDIK
+1971 IDTQLMEFENDIK
-1984 DLAADS
+1984 DLEADS

-2053 FPVLDDLLEFHTEFL
+2053 FPVLDDLLEVHTEFL
-2068 SLLLERKRNASTER
+2068 SLLLERKRNASAER
-2082 QKSNNFLICSI
+2082 QKSNNFIICSI

-2262 RLKEVHAM
+2262 RLKDVHAM

-2350 CMEKDKDEGLPSET
+2350 CMEKDKDEGVPSET
-2364 EEDRRH
+2364 EEDRKQ

-2417 MERML
+2417 RERML

-2557 SFIEDQRQALSSQLS
+2557 SFIEDQRQALNSQLS

-2589 SSSTSSRPSSLI
+2589 SSLTTSRPSSLI

-2654 EEQTRRKCWELTE
+2654 EEQTRRRCQELTE

-2678 YQRDVEWLREA
+2678 YQRDVEWLKEA
-2689 QRRLERDEE
+2689 QRRLDRDEE
-2698 ALRRDNQKVDANRE
+2698 ALRRDDQKVDAKRE
-2712 QLEELQRYQRTPSTN
+2712 QSEELQRYQRTPSTN

-2741 LDLKEIAEQAKEVE
+2741 LDLKEAAEQAKEVE

-2831 SPNDSDFFI
+2831 SPNESDFFI

>member
-6 REALLYGDCLLTVQ
+6 QEALLYGDCVLTVQ

-49 SHVTLQAMC
+49 SHVKLQAMC

-95 EAESLALKHVSQPHR
+95 EAESLALKHDSQPHH

-134 NRPDTRMDVASF
+134 HRPDTQMDVSSF

-175 TFLLQQPAGKEA
+175 AFLLQQPAGKEA

-221 DVQAEAEE
+221 DVQVEAEE

-281 MEGHKSTVSSGFHS
+281 MEGHKYTVSSGFPS

-328 QGTAAARTGRNK
+328 QGRAAARTGRNK

-353 AESSGNQSRESARR
+353 AESSGNQNRESARR

-423 SVVDKQEDQK
+423 SVVDKQEGQK

-487 VGTMEKSPSSDP
+487 VGTIKKSPSSDT

-517 RDGGWTGSI
+517 RDGGWTGSR

-533 KTIWYEEENF
+533 KTTWYEGENF
-543 GQVSS
+543 EQVSS
-548 EDSGRTE
+548 EDSRRTE

-572 PGQLEQGVTQK
+572 PGQQEQGVTEK
-583 RNCDA
+583 RNCDT

-634 REEEVR
+634 PEEEVR
-640 SDWEKAGVEGDREEA
+640 SDWKKAGVEGDREEA

-703 SSTESQGHTEIQ
+703 SSTESQGYTEIQ
-715 SESQEATDPG
+715 TESQQATEPG

-731 TGRTDDCCL
+731 TGRTDGCCL
-740 PDSEPARKQEA
+740 PDSEPAWKQEA

-757 LPGHTEIQARSAHGA
+757 LPGHTEIQARSACGA
-772 GGDVTSSDSGF
+772 GGDVTSSDCGF

-790 TEHLTAH
+790 AEHLTAH

-808 RKDSSEDET
+808 RNDSSEDET
-817 VSSEFGEADVSTVDI
+817 VSSVFIASELGEADVSTVDI
-832 KINTSVQLEAT
+832 KTNTTVQPEAT
-843 QGRDPGELES
+843 QGRDTGELES

-866 ADLEALPPND
+866 ADLKALPPNE

-883 ATESGIQIELAN
+883 ATESGIQIGLAN

-915 PGHCVDPTGTPA
+915 PGHSVDPTGTPA

-949 APLHIQEGSTEIT
+949 APLHIREGSTESA
-962 AREYLKHC
+962 AREYLEHC
-970 LAPEMLRGQQHTE
+970 LAPEMLRGQLNTE
-983 KMRHDMWVG
+983 KMRHNMRVG

-1013 SMERGRAVKQNYDE
+1013 SMEQGRAVKQNYDE
-1027 DVVAAAVAVVAVAI
+1027 DLVAAAVAVVAVAI

-1052 HLLDN
+1052 HLVDS

-1063 CAGKEAGTSP
+1063 CAGREAGISP
-1073 SLAKGSGAVGLSTTQ
+1073 SLAQGSGAVSLSTAQ
-1088 CSQLAPQL
+1088 CSQLSPQL

-1116 HITSIGQVCAHTA
+1116 HITSTGEACVHTA

-1138 CITNRDDQAN
+1138 CITNTDDQAN
-1148 SDLPSCA
+1148 SDLPSSA
-1155 EALQLPKQPKEEIQ
+1155 EALQLPKHPKEEIQ

-1178 TYSPPKEEDNKPLP
+1178 KYSPPKEEDNKPLP
-1192 EVMTAKADGESQSHC
+1192 EVMTAEADRESQSHC
-1207 QNPLTCPE
+1207 QNPLLTEHREPKDQAACPE

-1231 DGGHSVE
+1231 DTGHSVE

-1251 ECCADLSAS
+1251 EYCADGFPDLSAS

-1269 QPQLV
+1269 QPQLAL
-1274 IMPHQSGSA
+1274 MPHQSGLA
-1283 LPVIPSN
+1283 LPVTPSN

-1311 LSSANGNS
+1311 LSSANGSS
-1319 LTASHPEADGGTNQ
+1319 LTASPPEAEGGKNQ
-1333 REAHDCVCVNLEDGV
+1333 REAHDCVCVNPEDGV
-1348 FEGLDTVEKGE
+1348 FEGLDMVEKGGE
-1359 VEKLTVEDA
+1359 VEKLTVEDTT
-1368 SHTGAAEQEQRGW
+1368 HTGAAEQEQRGW

-1405 NAITPCTDIHTD
+1405 NALTPCTDIHTD
-1417 RGTCVSLCLVQGESA
+1417 RGTCVSLCLVQGESV

-1458 GHMDSQ
+1458 GDMDGQ

-1489 VDTSGAVSPQSSTL
+1489 VDTSGTVSPQSSTL

-1515 GERGGEVEG
+1515 GGDVEG

-1561 PGRTNTAAHMELSQS
+1561 PGRTNTATHMELSQS
-1576 SPPAPSFSSLK
+1576 SLPAPSFSSLK
-1587 TVSGEVKQAKT
+1587 SVSGEVKQAKT

-1603 SHSLESLEVGTEVVQ
+1603 SMSWCPSNLVCPDQEQIDSRSHSLESLEVGTAVVQ

-1629 EVVAAGRSSQ
+1629 EVVAAGRNSH

-1670 VSCPAIFHHPT
+1670 VRCPATFHHPT

-1693 RDVQASGFP
+1693 RDIQG
-1702 PSKRRISFSVSISP
+1702 
-1716 LLPKTRRFFS
+1716 
-1726 IGSSSSDE
+1726 
-1734 EEEGGSVNSF
+1734 VNSF

-1788 KVKDKERRGE
+1788 RVKDKERRGRVSKRAKHE
-1798 GKQESKAREKAP
+1798 KRPPCAPPAPRCVSTAADSCAIRKRSPATTVGSWSVTDPQRARLSVQRTKQSSKQRCQKAF
-1810 LCPPGSTLCQHSGR
+1810 LGR
-1824 LLCNKETFSC
+1824 LLTR
-1834 NNCGVL
+1834 GV
-1840 VSDRSTESPSVCAK
+1840 K
-1854 NRIKQAAVP
+1854 
-1863 EGVPG
+1863 
-1868 SSVNTRSKTT
+1868 
-1878 SSTSSLSSRSSSS
+1878 
-1891 RWSTVTMPND
+1891 
-1901 HLPMLSPRRNRRT
+1901 
-1914 FSPHSNLAKSIS
+1914 
-1926 ISNIPSLDDAALK
+1926 
-1939 RLKVLSQSTDSLHQ
+1939 LH
-1953 GSKVNAS
+1953 
-1960 TESLTDEGTEI
+1960 
-1971 TETQLMEFENDIK
+1971 
-1984 DLAADS
+1984 
-1990 WSGMVDKKFLKSLKK
+1990 
-2005 DEVKRQ
+2005 
-2011 DVIYEL
+2011 
-2017 YQTEVHHVRTLKIMS
+2017 
-2032 EVYHKGL
+2032 
-2039 QKELQLDLQTLNKI
+2039 
-2053 FPVLDDLLEFHTEFL
+2053 
-2068 SLLLERKRNASTER
+2068 
-2082 QKSNNFLICSI
+2082 
-2093 GDILVKQFSGC
+2093 
-2104 SSVRMTKVY
+2104 
-2113 GKFCSRHN
+2113 
-2121 EAVSLYKEL
+2121 
-2130 HAKDKRF
+2130 
-2137 QAFVKRTM
+2137 
-2145 SSSVV
+2145 
-2150 RRLSIPECILL
+2150 
-2161 VTQRIT
+2161 
-2167 KYPVLIQRI
+2167 
-2176 LQHTKESDKEHG
+2176 
-2188 LVSDALRLVKELI
+2188 
-2201 TAVDNKVN
+2201 
-2209 QQEKKQRLKE
+2209 
-2219 VYSRT
+2219 
-2224 DSKSIMR
+2224 
-2231 MKSGQMFAKEDLIR
+2231 
-2245 GRKLLH
+2245 LLH
-2251 DGALQLKNSAG
+2251 HHFRQGP
-2262 RLKEVHAM
+2262 H
-2270 LLTDVLVF
+2270 
-2278 LQEKDQKYVFASLD
+2278 
-2292 QRSTVISLH
+2292 
-2301 KLIVR
+2301 
-2306 EVANEE
+2306 
-2312 RGLFLITAGTE
+2312 
-2323 KPEMVEVLASSKEE
+2323 
-2337 RNTWMAIIQDAMQ
+2337 
-2350 CMEKDKDEGLPSET
+2350 
-2364 EEDRRH
+2364 RH
-2370 QENRAK
+2370 
-2376 EIRELLQRKDEQIIS
+2376 
-2391 LLEEK
+2391 
-2396 IHIFRELG
+2396 
-2404 NCSLSPED
+2404 
-2412 ANTSV
+2412 
-2417 MERML
+2417 
-2422 FRATPD
+2422 
-2428 NVTKGEPVINDA
+2428 
-2440 VREVEALHALVSGG
+2440 
-2454 FGAAACGPGGLTGG
+2454 
-2468 AVGPVCLPRRAE
+2468 VG
-2480 TFGGFDSHQMNSSK
+2480 
-2494 NGEKEE
+2494 
-2500 GEESVDLRRTESD
+2500 
-2513 SVLKKG
+2513 
-2519 ATASLQTLLKRNN
+2519 
-2532 EQLQRSVTRL
+2532 
-2542 HELLISLQAVVIQQD
+2542 QQ
-2557 SFIEDQRQALSSQLS
+2557 
-2572 TTSSRQSIS
+2572 
-2581 SSSSCSSL
+2581 
-2589 SSSTSSRPSSLI
+2589 
-2601 EQEKHRSL
+2601 
-2609 ERQRQEVASLQK
+2609 
-2621 QQAAHQEEKRKR
+2621 
-2633 EREWELKER
+2633 
-2642 ALADRE
+2642 
-2648 ERLGEE
+2648 
-2654 EEQTRRKCWELTE
+2654 
-2667 EMQMLQRSKEE
+2667 
-2678 YQRDVEWLREA
+2678 
-2689 QRRLERDEE
+2689 
-2698 ALRRDNQKVDANRE
+2698 
-2712 QLEELQRYQRTPSTN
+2712 
-2727 SDDSLRFH
+2727 
-2735 STGSLD
+2735 
-2741 LDLKEIAEQAKEVE
+2741 
-2755 LSSSAPTKEPFLRI
+2755 
-2769 GSKRMSKNF
+2769 
-2778 NPFSSK
+2778 
-2784 AQGAEKESQLPS
+2784 
-2796 RLLQLTK
+2796 
-2803 SKEKKEKKK
+2803 
-2812 KGKGGKDAQTE
+2812 
-2823 NKGAVMLD
+2823 
-2831 SPNDSDFFI
+2831 

>member
-6 REALLYGDCLLTVQ
+6 QEALLYGDCVLTVQ

-49 SHVTLQAMC
+49 SHVKLQAMC

-95 EAESLALKHVSQPHR
+95 EAESLALKHDSQPHH

-134 NRPDTRMDVASF
+134 HRPDTQMDVSSF

-175 TFLLQQPAGKEA
+175 AFLLQQPAGKEA

-202 KSRGKQPLLELFTH
+202 KGRGKQPLLELFTH

-221 DVQAEAEE
+221 DVQVEAEE

-281 MEGHKSTVSSGFHS
+281 MEGHKYTVSSGFPS

-328 QGTAAARTGRNK
+328 QGRAAARTGRNK

-353 AESSGNQSRESARR
+353 AESSGNQNRESARR

-423 SVVDKQEDQK
+423 SVVDKQEGQK
-433 QEVELLMRK
+433 QEVELPMRK

-487 VGTMEKSPSSDP
+487 VGTIKKSPSSDT

-517 RDGGWTGSI
+517 RDGGWTGSR

-533 KTIWYEEENF
+533 KTTWYEEENF
-543 GQVSS
+543 EQVSS
-548 EDSGRTE
+548 EDSRRTE

-572 PGQLEQGVTQK
+572 PGQQEQGVTEK
-583 RNCDA
+583 RNCDT
-588 SSPQALGLS
+588 SSPQVLGLS

-634 REEEVR
+634 PEEEVR
-640 SDWEKAGVEGDREEA
+640 SDWKKAGVEGDREEA

-703 SSTESQGHTEIQ
+703 SSTESQGYTEIQ
-715 SESQEATDPG
+715 TESQQATEPG

-731 TGRTDDCCL
+731 TGRTDGCCL
-740 PDSEPARKQEA
+740 PDSEPAWKQEA

-757 LPGHTEIQARSAHGA
+757 LPGHTEIQARSACGA
-772 GGDVTSSDSGF
+772 GGDVTSSDCGF

-790 TEHLTAH
+790 AEHLTAH

-808 RKDSSEDET
+808 SNDSSKDET
-817 VSSEFGEADVSTVDI
+817 VSSVFIASELGEADVSTVDI
-832 KINTSVQLEAT
+832 KTNTTVQPEAT

-866 ADLEALPPND
+866 ADLKALPPNE

-883 ATESGIQIELAN
+883 ATESGIQIGLAN

-915 PGHCVDPTGTPA
+915 PGHSVDPTGTPA

-949 APLHIQEGSTEIT
+949 APLHIREGSTEST
-962 AREYLKHC
+962 AREYLEHC
-970 LAPEMLRGQQHTE
+970 LAPEMLRGQLNTE
-983 KMRHDMWVG
+983 KMRHNMRVG

-1013 SMERGRAVKQNYDE
+1013 SMEQGRVVKQNYDE
-1027 DVVAAAVAVVAVAI
+1027 DLVAAAVAVVAVAI

-1052 HLLDN
+1052 HLVDS

-1063 CAGKEAGTSP
+1063 CAGREAGISP
-1073 SLAKGSGAVGLSTTQ
+1073 SLAQGSGAVSLSTAQ
-1088 CSQLAPQL
+1088 CSQLSPQL

-1116 HITSIGQVCAHTA
+1116 HITSIGEACVHTA

-1138 CITNRDDQAN
+1138 CITTTDDQAN
-1148 SDLPSCA
+1148 SDLPSFA
-1155 EALQLPKQPKEEIQ
+1155 DALQLPKHPKEEIQ

-1178 TYSPPKEEDNKPLP
+1178 KYSPPKEEDNKPLP
-1192 EVMTAKADGESQSHC
+1192 EVMTAEADGESQSHC
-1207 QNPLTCPE
+1207 QNPLLTEHRDPKDQAACPE

-1231 DGGHSVE
+1231 DTGHSVE

-1251 ECCADLSAS
+1251 EYCADGFPDLSAS

-1269 QPQLV
+1269 QPQLA
-1274 IMPHQSGSA
+1274 IMPHQSSLA
-1283 LPVIPSN
+1283 LPVTPSN

-1319 LTASHPEADGGTNQ
+1319 LTASPPEAEGGKNQ
-1333 REAHDCVCVNLEDGV
+1333 REAHDCVCVNPKDGV
-1348 FEGLDTVEKGE
+1348 FEGLDTVEKGGE
-1359 VEKLTVEDA
+1359 VEKLTVEET

-1405 NAITPCTDIHTD
+1405 NALTPCTDIHTD
-1417 RGTCVSLCLVQGESA
+1417 RGTCVSLCLVQGESV

-1458 GHMDSQ
+1458 GDMDGQ

-1489 VDTSGAVSPQSSTL
+1489 VDTSGTVSPQSSTL

-1515 GERGGEVEG
+1515 GGEVEG

-1561 PGRTNTAAHMELSQS
+1561 PGRTNTATHMELSQS
-1576 SPPAPSFSSLK
+1576 SLPAPSFSSLK
-1587 TVSGEVKQAKT
+1587 SVSGEVKQAKT

-1603 SHSLESLEVGTEVVQ
+1603 SHSLESLEVGTAVVQ

-1629 EVVAAGRSSQ
+1629 EVVAAGRNSH

-1670 VSCPAIFHHPT
+1670 VRCPAMFHHPT

-1693 RDVQASGFP
+1693 RDIQG
-1702 PSKRRISFSVSISP
+1702 
-1716 LLPKTRRFFS
+1716 
-1726 IGSSSSDE
+1726 
-1734 EEEGGSVNSF
+1734 VNSF

-1788 KVKDKERRGE
+1788 RVKDKERRGE

-1810 LCPPGSTLCQHSGR
+1810 LCPPSSTLCQHSSR

-1840 VSDRSTESPSVCAK
+1840 VSDRSTEGPSVCAK
-1854 NRIKQAAVP
+1854 NKTKQQAAVP

-1891 RWSTVTMPND
+1891 RWSTVTMPDD
-1901 HLPMLSPRRNRRT
+1901 HFPMLSPRRSRRT

-1926 ISNIPSLDDAALK
+1926 SSNIPSLDDAALK
-1939 RLKVLSQSTDSLHQ
+1939 RLKVLSQSTDSLNQ

-1971 TETQLMEFENDIK
+1971 IDTQLMEFENDIK
-1984 DLAADS
+1984 DLEADS

-2053 FPVLDDLLEFHTEFL
+2053 FPVLDDLLEVHTEFL
-2068 SLLLERKRNASTER
+2068 SLLLERKRNASAER
-2082 QKSNNFLICSI
+2082 QKSNNFIICSI

-2262 RLKEVHAM
+2262 RLKDVHAM

-2364 EEDRRH
+2364 EEDRKQ

-2417 MERML
+2417 RERML

-2454 FGAAACGPGGLTGG
+2454 FGAAACGPDGLTGG

-2557 SFIEDQRQALSSQLS
+2557 SFIEDQRQALNSQLS

-2589 SSSTSSRPSSLI
+2589 SSLTTSRPSSLI

-2654 EEQTRRKCWELTE
+2654 EEQTRRRCQELTE

-2678 YQRDVEWLREA
+2678 YQRDVEWLKEA
-2689 QRRLERDEE
+2689 QRRLDRDEE
-2698 ALRRDNQKVDANRE
+2698 ALRRDDQKVDAKRE
-2712 QLEELQRYQRTPSTN
+2712 QSEELQRYQRTPSTN

-2741 LDLKEIAEQAKEVE
+2741 LDLKEAAEQAKEVE

-2831 SPNDSDFFI
+2831 SPNESDFFI

>member
-6 REALLYGDCLLTVQ
+6 REALLYGDCVLTVQ

-123 VQKGT
+123 GQKGT
-128 VTVTDT
+128 VTVTDA

-175 TFLLQQPAGKEA
+175 AFLLQQPAGKEA

-380 QRAVATV
+380 QREVATV

-433 QEVELLMRK
+433 QEVELPMRK

-447 GRDTQSVSAEITVES
+447 GRDTQSFSAEITVES

-487 VGTMEKSPSSDP
+487 VGTMEKSPSSDT

-548 EDSGRTE
+548 EDSRRTE

-572 PGQLEQGVTQK
+572 PGQQEQGVTQK

-684 RRRKKRGKRGG
+684 RKRKKRGKRGG

-740 PDSEPARKQEA
+740 PDSEPAQKQEA
-751 DDDAMH
+751 DDYAMH

-783 MAEELSH
+783 MAEELSR

-866 ADLEALPPND
+866 ADLKALPPND

-915 PGHCVDPTGTPA
+915 PGHSVDPTGTPA

-949 APLHIQEGSTEIT
+949 APLHIQEGSTEST

-970 LAPEMLRGQQHTE
+970 LAPEILRGQQRTE

-1116 HITSIGQVCAHTA
+1116 HITSIGQVCVHTA

-1207 QNPLTCPE
+1207 QNPLLTDQAACPV
-1215 EGDGQQH
+1215 
-1222 FQTREIPDQ
+1222 T
-1231 DGGHSVE
+1231 
-1238 CRDAEWQDRSEDS
+1238 
-1251 ECCADLSAS
+1251 
-1260 HSHTPGKES
+1260 
-1269 QPQLV
+1269 
-1274 IMPHQSGSA
+1274 
-1283 LPVIPSN
+1283 PSN

-1299 QETTAPVESAEL
+1299 QETNAPVESAEL

-1333 REAHDCVCVNLEDGV
+1333 REAHDCVCVNPEDGV
-1348 FEGLDTVEKGE
+1348 FEGLDTVEKGGE

-1471 TSNALMQEAVSP
+1471 TSNALIQEAVSP

-1509 EDRGGG
+1509 EDRGGGG

-1561 PGRTNTAAHMELSQS
+1561 PGRTNTATHMELSQS

-1598 PLHRR
+1598 PLHRRSMSWCPSNLVFPDQEQIDSR

-1670 VSCPAIFHHPT
+1670 VSRPAMFHHPT

-1693 RDVQASGFP
+1693 RDVQG
-1702 PSKRRISFSVSISP
+1702 
-1716 LLPKTRRFFS
+1716 
-1726 IGSSSSDE
+1726 
-1734 EEEGGSVNSF
+1734 VNSF

-1840 VSDRSTESPSVCAK
+1840 VSDRSTESLSVCAK

-1926 ISNIPSLDDAALK
+1926 SSNIPSLDDAALK

-1971 TETQLMEFENDIK
+1971 TDTQLMEFENDIK

-2093 GDILVKQFSGC
+2093 GDILVKQFSGS

-2428 NVTKGEPVINDA
+2428 NITKGEPVINDA

-2621 QQAAHQEEKRKR
+2621 QQVAHQEEKRKR

-2654 EEQTRRKCWELTE
+2654 EEQTRRKCRELTE
-2667 EMQMLQRSKEE
+2667 EMQMLQRSKEV

>member
-6 REALLYGDCLLTVQ
+6 REALLYGDCVLTVQ

-1111 SHLTN
+1111 LTN

-1561 PGRTNTAAHMELSQS
+1561 PGRTNTATHMELSQS

-1598 PLHRR
+1598 PLHRRSMSWCPSNLVFPDQEQIDSR

-1693 RDVQASGFP
+1693 RDVQG
-1702 PSKRRISFSVSISP
+1702 
-1716 LLPKTRRFFS
+1716 
-1726 IGSSSSDE
+1726 
-1734 EEEGGSVNSF
+1734 VNSF

-2176 LQHTKESDKEHG
+2176 LQHTKDKEHG

-2219 VYSRT
+2219 VY
-2224 DSKSIMR
+2224 R

-2278 LQEKDQKYVFASLD
+2278 LQEKDQKYVFSLCD
-2292 QRSTVISLH
+2292 SVWLLVSTNHNGFIKDCLVSP
-2301 KLIVR
+2301 
-2306 EVANEE
+2306 A
-2312 RGLFLITAGTE
+2312 GLFLITAGTE

-2350 CMEKDKDEGLPSET
+2350 CM
-2364 EEDRRH
+2364 
-2370 QENRAK
+2370 
-2376 EIRELLQRKDEQIIS
+2376 
-2391 LLEEK
+2391 
-2396 IHIFRELG
+2396 
-2404 NCSLSPED
+2404 
-2412 ANTSV
+2412 
-2417 MERML
+2417 
-2422 FRATPD
+2422 
-2428 NVTKGEPVINDA
+2428 
-2440 VREVEALHALVSGG
+2440 
-2454 FGAAACGPGGLTGG
+2454 
-2468 AVGPVCLPRRAE
+2468 
-2480 TFGGFDSHQMNSSK
+2480 
-2494 NGEKEE
+2494 
-2500 GEESVDLRRTESD
+2500 
-2513 SVLKKG
+2513 
-2519 ATASLQTLLKRNN
+2519 
-2532 EQLQRSVTRL
+2532 
-2542 HELLISLQAVVIQQD
+2542 
-2557 SFIEDQRQALSSQLS
+2557 
-2572 TTSSRQSIS
+2572 
-2581 SSSSCSSL
+2581 
-2589 SSSTSSRPSSLI
+2589 
-2601 EQEKHRSL
+2601 
-2609 ERQRQEVASLQK
+2609 
-2621 QQAAHQEEKRKR
+2621 
-2633 EREWELKER
+2633 
-2642 ALADRE
+2642 
-2648 ERLGEE
+2648 
-2654 EEQTRRKCWELTE
+2654 
-2667 EMQMLQRSKEE
+2667 
-2678 YQRDVEWLREA
+2678 
-2689 QRRLERDEE
+2689 
-2698 ALRRDNQKVDANRE
+2698 
-2712 QLEELQRYQRTPSTN
+2712 
-2727 SDDSLRFH
+2727 
-2735 STGSLD
+2735 
-2741 LDLKEIAEQAKEVE
+2741 
-2755 LSSSAPTKEPFLRI
+2755 
-2769 GSKRMSKNF
+2769 
-2778 NPFSSK
+2778 
-2784 AQGAEKESQLPS
+2784 
-2796 RLLQLTK
+2796 
-2803 SKEKKEKKK
+2803 
-2812 KGKGGKDAQTE
+2812 
-2823 NKGAVMLD
+2823 
-2831 SPNDSDFFI
+2831 

>member
-6 REALLYGDCLLTVQ
+6 REALLYGDCVLTVQ

-95 EAESLALKHVSQPHR
+95 EAESLALKHVSQSHR

-134 NRPDTRMDVASF
+134 TRPDTRMDVASF

-433 QEVELLMRK
+433 QEVELPMRK

-684 RRRKKRGKRGG
+684 RKRKKRGKRGG

-731 TGRTDDCCL
+731 RTDDCCL

-783 MAEELSH
+783 IAEELSH

-808 RKDSSEDET
+808 RKDSLEDET

-949 APLHIQEGSTEIT
+949 APLHIQEGSTEST
-962 AREYLKHC
+962 SREYLKHC

-1116 HITSIGQVCAHTA
+1116 HITSIRQVSAHTA

-1178 TYSPPKEEDNKPLP
+1178 TCSPPKEEDNKPLP

-1207 QNPLTCPE
+1207 QNPLLTDQAACPE

-1283 LPVIPSN
+1283 LPVTPSN
-1290 PASLASPTP
+1290 PASLTSPTP

-1333 REAHDCVCVNLEDGV
+1333 REAHDCVCVNPEDGV
-1348 FEGLDTVEKGE
+1348 FKGLDTVEKGGE

-1390 RESHVLC
+1390 REGHVLC

-1536 ETPVS
+1536 ETPVL

-1561 PGRTNTAAHMELSQS
+1561 PGRTNTATHMELSQS

-1618 DQTQCASISDQ
+1618 GQTQCASISDQ

-1693 RDVQASGFP
+1693 RDVQG
-1702 PSKRRISFSVSISP
+1702 
-1716 LLPKTRRFFS
+1716 
-1726 IGSSSSDE
+1726 
-1734 EEEGGSVNSF
+1734 VNSF

-1953 GSKVNAS
+1953 GIKVNAS

-2364 EEDRRH
+2364 EEDRRQ

-2454 FGAAACGPGGLTGG
+2454 FGAAAC
-2468 AVGPVCLPRRAE
+2468 GPVCLPRRAE

-2654 EEQTRRKCWELTE
+2654 EEQTRRKCRELTE

>member
-6 REALLYGDCLLTVQ
+6 QEALLYGDCVLTVQ

-49 SHVTLQAMC
+49 SHVKLQAMC

-95 EAESLALKHVSQPHR
+95 EAESLALKHDSQPHH

-134 NRPDTRMDVASF
+134 HRPDTQMDVSSF

-175 TFLLQQPAGKEA
+175 AFLLQQPAGKEA

-202 KSRGKQPLLELFTH
+202 KGRGKQPLLELFTH

-221 DVQAEAEE
+221 DVQVEAEE

-281 MEGHKSTVSSGFHS
+281 MEGHKYTVSSGFPS

-328 QGTAAARTGRNK
+328 QGRAAARTGRNK

-353 AESSGNQSRESARR
+353 AESSGNQNRESARR

-423 SVVDKQEDQK
+423 SVVDKQEGQK
-433 QEVELLMRK
+433 QEVELPMRK

-487 VGTMEKSPSSDP
+487 VGTIKKSPSSDT

-517 RDGGWTGSI
+517 RDGGWTGSR

-533 KTIWYEEENF
+533 KTTWYEEENF
-543 GQVSS
+543 EQVSS
-548 EDSGRTE
+548 EDSRRTE

-572 PGQLEQGVTQK
+572 PGQQEQGVTEK
-583 RNCDA
+583 RNCDT
-588 SSPQALGLS
+588 SSPQVLGLS

-634 REEEVR
+634 PEEEVR
-640 SDWEKAGVEGDREEA
+640 SDWKKAGVEGDREEA

-703 SSTESQGHTEIQ
+703 SSTESQGYTEIQ
-715 SESQEATDPG
+715 TESQQATEPG

-731 TGRTDDCCL
+731 TGRTDGCCL
-740 PDSEPARKQEA
+740 PDSEPAWKQEA

-757 LPGHTEIQARSAHGA
+757 LPGHTEIQARSACGA
-772 GGDVTSSDSGF
+772 GGDVTSSDCGF

-790 TEHLTAH
+790 AEHLTAH

-808 RKDSSEDET
+808 SNDSSKDET
-817 VSSEFGEADVSTVDI
+817 VSSVFIASELGEADVSTVDI
-832 KINTSVQLEAT
+832 KTNTTVQPEAT

-866 ADLEALPPND
+866 ADLKALPPNE

-883 ATESGIQIELAN
+883 ATESGIQIGLAN

-915 PGHCVDPTGTPA
+915 PGHSVDPTGTPA

-949 APLHIQEGSTEIT
+949 APLHIREGSTEST
-962 AREYLKHC
+962 AREYLEHC
-970 LAPEMLRGQQHTE
+970 LAPEMLRGQLNTE
-983 KMRHDMWVG
+983 KMRHNMRVG

-1013 SMERGRAVKQNYDE
+1013 SMEQGRVVKQNYDE
-1027 DVVAAAVAVVAVAI
+1027 DLVAAAVAVVAVAI

-1052 HLLDN
+1052 HLVDS

-1063 CAGKEAGTSP
+1063 CAGREAGISP
-1073 SLAKGSGAVGLSTTQ
+1073 SLAQGSGAVSLSTAQ
-1088 CSQLAPQL
+1088 CSQLSPQL

-1116 HITSIGQVCAHTA
+1116 HITSIGEACVHTA

-1138 CITNRDDQAN
+1138 CITTTDDQAN
-1148 SDLPSCA
+1148 SDLPSFA
-1155 EALQLPKQPKEEIQ
+1155 DALQLPKHPKEEIQ

-1178 TYSPPKEEDNKPLP
+1178 KYSPPKEEDNKPLP
-1192 EVMTAKADGESQSHC
+1192 EVMTAEADGESQSHC
-1207 QNPLTCPE
+1207 QNPLLTEHRDPKDQAACPE

-1231 DGGHSVE
+1231 DTGHSVE

-1251 ECCADLSAS
+1251 EYCADGFPDLSAS

-1269 QPQLV
+1269 QPQLA
-1274 IMPHQSGSA
+1274 IMPHQSSLA
-1283 LPVIPSN
+1283 LPVTPSN

-1319 LTASHPEADGGTNQ
+1319 LTASPPEAEGGKNQ
-1333 REAHDCVCVNLEDGV
+1333 REAHDCVCVNPKDGV
-1348 FEGLDTVEKGE
+1348 FEGLDTVEKGGE
-1359 VEKLTVEDA
+1359 VEKLTVEET

-1405 NAITPCTDIHTD
+1405 NALTPCTDIHTD
-1417 RGTCVSLCLVQGESA
+1417 RGTCVSLCLVQGESV

-1458 GHMDSQ
+1458 GDMDGQ

-1489 VDTSGAVSPQSSTL
+1489 VDTSGTVSPQSSTL

-1515 GERGGEVEG
+1515 GGEVEG

-1561 PGRTNTAAHMELSQS
+1561 PGRTNTATHMELSQS
-1576 SPPAPSFSSLK
+1576 SSLK
-1587 TVSGEVKQAKT
+1587 SVSGEVKQAKT

-1603 SHSLESLEVGTEVVQ
+1603 SHSLESLEVGTAVVQ

-1629 EVVAAGRSSQ
+1629 EVVAAGRNSH

-1670 VSCPAIFHHPT
+1670 VRCPAMFHHPT

-1693 RDVQASGFP
+1693 RDIQG
-1702 PSKRRISFSVSISP
+1702 
-1716 LLPKTRRFFS
+1716 
-1726 IGSSSSDE
+1726 
-1734 EEEGGSVNSF
+1734 VNSF

-1788 KVKDKERRGE
+1788 RVKDKERRGE

-1810 LCPPGSTLCQHSGR
+1810 LCPPSSTLCQHSSR

-1840 VSDRSTESPSVCAK
+1840 VSDRSTEGPSVCAK
-1854 NRIKQAAVP
+1854 NKTKQQAAVP

-1891 RWSTVTMPND
+1891 RWSTVTMPDD
-1901 HLPMLSPRRNRRT
+1901 HFPMLSPRRSRRT

-1926 ISNIPSLDDAALK
+1926 SSNIPSLDDAALK
-1939 RLKVLSQSTDSLHQ
+1939 RLKVLSQSTDSLNQ

-1971 TETQLMEFENDIK
+1971 IDTQLMEFENDIK
-1984 DLAADS
+1984 DLEADS

-2053 FPVLDDLLEFHTEFL
+2053 FPVLDDLLEVHTEFL
-2068 SLLLERKRNASTER
+2068 SLLLERKRNASAER
-2082 QKSNNFLICSI
+2082 QKSNNFIICSI

-2262 RLKEVHAM
+2262 RLKDVHAM

-2364 EEDRRH
+2364 EEDRKQ

-2417 MERML
+2417 RERML

-2454 FGAAACGPGGLTGG
+2454 FGAAACGPDGLTGG

-2557 SFIEDQRQALSSQLS
+2557 SFIEDQRQALNSQLS

-2589 SSSTSSRPSSLI
+2589 SSLTTSRPSSLI

-2654 EEQTRRKCWELTE
+2654 EEQTRRRCQELTE

-2678 YQRDVEWLREA
+2678 YQRDVEWLKEA
-2689 QRRLERDEE
+2689 QRRLDRDEE
-2698 ALRRDNQKVDANRE
+2698 ALRRDDQKVDAKRE
-2712 QLEELQRYQRTPSTN
+2712 QSEELQRYQRTPSTN

-2741 LDLKEIAEQAKEVE
+2741 LDLKEAAEQAKEVE

-2831 SPNDSDFFI
+2831 SPNESDFFI